1 MKKNFRLAVVFGCT
15 IFFNQAFSQDW
26 SLTGNAGIDATTN
39 FVGTTDN
46 KPLVLRTNNVERM
59 RLTSG
64 GKIGIGTKTPAAY
77 LHLFG
82 TMQIE
87 NNSGTIYDEP
97 LLTLRNSGANGTFT
111 NPVIAF
117 KHEDTL
123 FATLGYDV
131 STRDFGIDA
140 QPALYASNFIINHDN
155 GFVGLNT
162 KTPSYRLD
170 VSGSSRFLG
179 NMGIQTIPGTRT
191 LQVGN
196 TTGAII
202 GIGSLETIQ
211 DGGSLILS
219 VNSNLVPYTD
229 NYSSLGNSTN
239 RWKDVWA
246 VDGTINTSDARD
258 KTNIRDLNYGLKDIM
273 KLRPVKFNWK
283 NNADEGDKLGVIA
296 QEIKKVLP
304 EVVSDW
310 EYEIDEVTGKRTKVP
325 AARLGVMYADIIPVL
340 IKGMQELSKK
350 NDELKSE
357 MNELK
362 SIIVSGNQTLIS
374 QQRETRNEK
383 PEMVLLQQNTPNPFY
398 KTTSISYNIPSGFKN
413 AQLLICDN
421 NGRTLKQIQI
431 TNGGAGSVNIDGSSL
446 ISGTYNYS
454 LIVDEKMIDS
464 KKMIL
469 TK

>member
-26 SLTGNAGIDATTN
+26 SLTGNAGIVATTN
-39 FVGTTDN
+39 FLGTTDN

-59 RLTSG
+59 RIMSG

-162 KTPSYRLD
+162 KTPSYRVD

-179 NMGIQTIPGTRT
+179 NMGIQTIPVQEHYRLAI
-191 LQVGN
+191 LQV
-196 TTGAII
+196 
-202 GIGSLETIQ
+202 L
-211 DGGSLILS
+211 
-219 VNSNLVPYTD
+219 
-229 NYSSLGNSTN
+229 
-239 RWKDVWA
+239 
-246 VDGTINTSDARD
+246 
-258 KTNIRDLNYGLKDIM
+258 
-273 KLRPVKFNWK
+273 
-283 NNADEGDKLGVIA
+283 
-296 QEIKKVLP
+296 
-304 EVVSDW
+304 
-310 EYEIDEVTGKRTKVP
+310 
-325 AARLGVMYADIIPVL
+325 
-340 IKGMQELSKK
+340 
-350 NDELKSE
+350 
-357 MNELK
+357 
-362 SIIVSGNQTLIS
+362 
-374 QQRETRNEK
+374 
-383 PEMVLLQQNTPNPFY
+383 
-398 KTTSISYNIPSGFKN
+398 
-413 AQLLICDN
+413 
-421 NGRTLKQIQI
+421 
-431 TNGGAGSVNIDGSSL
+431 
-446 ISGTYNYS
+446 
-454 LIVDEKMIDS
+454 
-464 KKMIL
+464 
-469 TK
+469 